1 MRRTL
6 ASLAVVAAT
15 VGALTGCMFA
25 PPGAGFG
32 WYGSY
37 NDPDA
42 VQYDPAQEDAWQEEA
57 RQQQM
62 EATERIAAEL
72 RAMGSAVAPLEGESL
87 DAFRHVVHGIG
98 WEWCERLYVDEDR
111 RDDPAER
118 ERLAERYGW
127 TPEELDVVVAFAEPE
142 LCGL

>member
-37 NDPDA
+37 DDPDA
-42 VQYDPAQEDAWQEEA
+42 VQYDPAQEDEWQEEA
-57 RQQQM
+57 RQQQL

-72 RAMGSAVAPLEGESL
+72 RAVGSDVVPAEGESL
-87 DAFRHVVHGIG
+87 EAFRHVVHGIG
-98 WEWCERLYVDEDR
+98 WEWCERLFVDQDR
-111 RDDPAER
+111 TGDPAEH

-127 TPEELDVVVAFAEPE
+127 TAEDIGIVAAFAERE
-142 LCGL
+142 LCGI